1 MLKPSLLT
9 IAALILGAAAT
20 RLAPHWWN
28 LTAVGAVCLFGGA
41 YFQRKWAAFL
51 VPIAAL
57 AISDVL
63 LQTFVYRDS
72 ALGPNFFKYVCF
84 AATVPLGFA
93 LRGRTTILP
102 IASAAIGA
110 TVLFFLLSNFEV
122 WLSGHGLN
130 YPRTPAGLLACYTA
144 ALPFAKNMLYGNLL
158 FTALLFGGMEFAKSR
173 RPALAPSAA
182 GTAAPTA

>member
-1 MLKPSLLT
+1 MLRPSLLT
-9 IAALILGAAAT
+9 IATLTLAAAAT

-51 VPIAAL
+51 VPLAAL
-57 AISDVL
+57 TISDVL
-63 LQTFVYRDS
+63 LQTFVYPNHN
-72 ALGPNFFKYVCF
+72 LGPNYFKYVCF

-93 LRGRTTILP
+93 LRGRTTFVP
-102 IASAAIGA
+102 VASAAVGA

-122 WLSGHGLN
+122 WLMGHGVS
-130 YPRTPAGLLACYTA
+130 YPKTPAGLVTCYIA
-144 ALPFAKNMLYGNLL
+144 ALPFAQNMLYGNLL

-173 RPALAPSAA
+173 RPALSQQVGARAV
-182 GTAAPTA
+182 

>member
-9 IAALILGAAAT
+9 IAALILGAAAS
-20 RLAPHWWN
+20 RL
-28 LTAVGAVCLFGGA
+28 LTPWPNFTALGAVCLFGGA
-41 YFQRKWAAFL
+41 YFQRKWAGFL

-63 LQTFVYRDS
+63 LQTFVYPDFGF
-72 ALGPNFFKYVCF
+72 APNYFKYVCF
-84 AATVPLGFA
+84 AATVPLGLA
-93 LRGRTTILP
+93 LRGRTTLLP
-102 IASAAIGA
+102 VASAAVGA

-122 WLSGHGLN
+122 WLTGHGVS
-130 YPRTPAGLLACYTA
+130 YPRTPAGLIACYTA

-173 RPALAPSAA
+173 RPALARSTTPTSIPAA
-182 GTAAPTA
+182 